1 MVYASSAATYGN
13 LPSPQTL
20 VRKVQKIIMDI
31 FSNTMKIVIEGAGY
45 VELSSTMLLSQ
56 NQNVVVLDI
65 NLVIGHRLFN

>member
-1 MVYASSAATYGN
+1 
-13 LPSPQTL
+13 
-20 VRKVQKIIMDI
+20 
-31 FSNTMKIVIEGAGY
+31 MKIVIEGAGY

>member
-1 MVYASSAATYGN
+1 MVYASSTETYGN
-13 LPSPQTL
+13 LPYPPNFSYESPENHYGY
-20 VRKVQKIIMDI
+20 I
-31 FSNTMKIVIEGAGY
+31 SNTMKIVIEGAGY